1 MKKVIIFLPK
11 GQTEYT
17 TEDDILQIA
26 DYVYANYPD
35 NLGFKVEDLEV
46 VRKLRS
52 KQWKRKLGGAM
63 VVMK

>member
-1 MKKVIIFLPK
+1 MKKVIIYLPK
-11 GQTEYT
+11 GQIEYK
-17 TEDDILQIA
+17 TEDNIGQIV

-35 NLGFKVEDLEV
+35 NLGLKVEDLEMI
-46 VRKLRS
+46 RKLRS

>member
-1 MKKVIIFLPK
+1 MKKVIIYLPK

-26 DYVYANYPD
+26 DYVYTNYPD
-35 NLGFKVEDLEV
+35 NLGFKVEDLEI

-52 KQWKRKLGGAM
+52 KHL
-63 VVMK
+63 

>member
-11 GQTEYT
+11 GQIEYK
-17 TEDDILQIA
+17 TEDDIVQIV
-26 DYVYANYPD
+26 DYVYTNYPD
-35 NLGFKVEDLEV
+35 NNGFKVEDLEM

-52 KQWKRKLGGAM
+52 KQWNRKLGGAM

>member
-11 GQTEYT
+11 GQIEYN

-26 DYVYANYPD
+26 DYVYTNYPD
-35 NLGFKVEDLEV
+35 NLGFKVEDLEI

-52 KQWKRKLGGAM
+52 KHL
-63 VVMK
+63 